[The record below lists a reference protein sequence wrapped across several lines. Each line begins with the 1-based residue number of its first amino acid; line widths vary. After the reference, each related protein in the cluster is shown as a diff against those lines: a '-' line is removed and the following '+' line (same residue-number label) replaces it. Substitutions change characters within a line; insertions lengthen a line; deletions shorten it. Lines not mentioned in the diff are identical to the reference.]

1 MGLANIFQVP
11 IIQKLVF
18 DSIEIL
24 LIRVHTGTTHREEH
38 SVAEIMGCIRE
49 DTACSYLFDIDD
61 TLYTNPHYRK
71 EGARRELCEIATK
84 LGVDYATVQERV
96 NAKRSEI
103 KDAADREPTLT
114 ETVYALGITREQ
126 WNELRCRV
134 WQPCEWIAPDPE
146 LYTKICWLVRK
157 NSECQIA
164 FGTNSPVA
172 VGRETLRA
180 LGIPDIFRVF
190 GPESFGVSKP
200 DQMFFLKIAASFET
214 NADAWISIGD
224 RKMSDAEP
232 ALAAGFCAAVIVQ
245 GRDDL
250 VEFLNHLLI
259 NPGDIYNGTKRQ
271 YNLTAQH
278 RHPPSDTGQN

>member
-1 MGLANIFQVP
+1 
-11 IIQKLVF
+11 
-18 DSIEIL
+18 
-24 LIRVHTGTTHREEH
+24 
-38 SVAEIMGCIRE
+38 MGCIRE

-61 TLYTNPHYRK
+61 TLYTNPNYRK
-71 EGARRELCEIATK
+71 EGAKGELCEIAMK
-84 LGVDYATVQERV
+84 LGVDYVTAQERV

-103 KDAADREPTLT
+103 KDAAREPTLT
-114 ETVYALGITREQ
+114 ETVYALGITHQQ

-134 WQPCEWIAPDPE
+134 WRPHEWIAPDPE
-146 LYTKICWLVRK
+146 LCTKICWLVRK
-157 NSECQIA
+157 NSRCQIA
-164 FGTNSPVA
+164 FGTNSPVD

-200 DQMFFLKIAASFET
+200 EQMFFLKIAASFAT

-232 ALAAGFCAAVIVQ
+232 ALAAGFSGAVIVQ

-250 VEFLNHLLI
+250 IEFLNRLLHQE
-259 NPGDIYNGTKRQ
+259 DIYHGTKRQ
-271 YNLTAQH
+271 YNLTAQY
-278 RHPPSDTGQN
+278 RHPPFGTGRN